1 VVYQRWQTGY
11 VNFAS
16 LAWSAPWRHWFYCKS
31 HSAERT
37 GLIRGSLNHLITII
51 TRSWPGTRKFDSCVK
66 CMEAFPQWFGWNM
79 LTYAIGAS
87 KKLDQTSRRRI
98 FIDDKHRWIT
108 IRTSHWF
115 ARIGVIIGW
124 GASITFIGEI
134 TIYCDILWNIPQ
146 YIVGRPENFWFSDRI
161 QRLRLD
167 ARSTSLRKNRL
178 LTGIE
183 RLEPN
188 IGTII
193 GARPVDIGN

>member
-1 VVYQRWQTGY
+1 VVYLRRQTKF
-11 VNFAS
+11 VIFVS
-16 LAWSAPWRHWFYCKS
+16 LAWSVPWRHWYCYNS
-31 HSAERT
+31 HTAVRT
-37 GLIRGSLNHLITII
+37 RLNRSCLIHLITII
-51 TRSWPGTRKFDSCVK
+51 TGSWPGTRKFNSCIK
-66 CMEAFPQWFGWNM
+66 CMQAFPQWFGWNM

-124 GASITFIGEI
+124 GASITFIREI
-134 TIYCDILWNIPQ
+134 TIYCEILWSIPQ
-146 YIVGRPENFWFSDRI
+146 YIVGRPENFWFSERI
-161 QRLRLD
+161 QRPWLV
-167 ARSTSLRKNRL
+167 ARSTSLPKNRL

-183 RLEPN
+183 CLEPN

-193 GARPVDIGN
+193 GARPIDIGN